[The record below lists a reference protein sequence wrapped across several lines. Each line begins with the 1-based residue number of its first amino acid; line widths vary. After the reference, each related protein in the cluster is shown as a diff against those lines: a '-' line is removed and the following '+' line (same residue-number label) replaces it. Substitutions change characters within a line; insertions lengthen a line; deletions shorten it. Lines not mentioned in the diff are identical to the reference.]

1 MTQTAGTAS
10 IGPTKSERPSADSR
24 SSEPGSG
31 APNGSPDKAASSSS
45 GRSSTAELGGMI
57 LAFLLGGVGFAVRI
71 FWIPALVVMAVVF
84 GLILADRRAA
94 RGSKGVVP
102 EIVANVVHEAREI
115 YHAASGASE
124 EEGGE
129 GMATEN
135 SDESESQSRDEGDMP
150 ARDAATHSD
159 AAAPPEGFSP
169 NPHDDPDAD
178 PTRTNGHS
186 PNRDAATSL
195 TDAPK
200 TSDPSDVHA
209 DANGDAGDSEGASVG
224 GVPAA
229 VHPVEISSV
238 QAEPDERGRS
248 IEPEHAEP
256 ERRDSGEAPISANG
270 STDTSV
276 SALSVRFIVSADQMA
291 ARNPLLRPVR
301 RRVLGIVT
309 SLSKSIVQLAATPP
323 EDSQRSSTESSP

>member
-135 SDESESQSRDEGDMP
+135 SD
-150 ARDAATHSD
+150 A
-159 AAAPPEGFSP
+159 
-169 NPHDDPDAD
+169 
-178 PTRTNGHS
+178 TRTNGHS